1 VRSTAV
7 LLLALTACAPEE
19 ANPPSLGDYDG
30 KAPVPVGGGGGGG
43 GNTSDAGGDAGTTV
57 LAPASNAEGIYLSAG
72 FVYYTSY
79 ATGANDGTVSSV
91 STLGGTVTNL
101 TTLQNGPWAIT
112 VPANVAFFTTA
123 PTAGTGGVS
132 SVGVTGG
139 GVTNVQQTVNGAVGM
154 VTDGTNLY
162 WTLDSS
168 GVLVEMVALAG
179 GMPKQ
184 ILEIGGDIHPQ
195 GLTIS
200 GTDLYIPTTGTQA
213 AVVHG
218 ATSGAGNLSPL
229 DVQSP
234 QTFADVAVSSTTV
247 YATLDDIAPNGQIIA
262 YPRGT
267 GSPVTLVTGLNH
279 PQRLALDGTNLY
291 FTDPTGG
298 NVWVIDL
305 TTTTGPVIFASGLDG
320 PLPIAVA
327 DAVYVG
333 TQSVIVRL
341 TKL

>member
-1 VRSTAV
+1 MTSLATA
-7 LLLALTACAPEE
+7 
-19 ANPPSLGDYDG
+19 
-30 KAPVPVGGGGGGG
+30 
-43 GNTSDAGGDAGTTV
+43 
-57 LAPASNAEGIYLSAG
+57 
-72 FVYYTSY
+72 
-79 ATGANDGTVSSV
+79 
-91 STLGGTVTNL
+91 
-101 TTLQNGPWAIT
+101 QNGPWAIT
-112 VPANVAFFTTA
+112 VPTNIAFFTLS

-132 SVGVTGG
+132 SVAVSGG
-139 GVTNVQQTVNGAVGM
+139 SVATVQQSVNGAVG
-154 VTDGTNLY
+154 VVSDGTNLY

-168 GVLVEMVALAG
+168 GVIVEMVPLAG
-179 GMPKQ
+179 GTPKQ

-200 GTDLYIPTTGTQA
+200 GADLYVPTTGTQA

-218 ATSGAGNLSPL
+218 VTSGTGNLEPL
-229 DVQSP
+229 DVQSS
-234 QTFADVAVSSTTV
+234 QAFADVAVSPTTV

-267 GSPVTLVTGLNH
+267 GSPATLATGLNH

-320 PLPIAVA
+320 PLPIVVA

-333 TQSVIVRL
+333 TESVIVRL
-341 TKL
+341 VKL